1 MRPLL
6 FAAMESSV
14 QPTAYHG
21 MWAKLP
27 APVVG
32 RFAAAS
38 GIGVPHHGGSIAL
51 DAVPVALSRT
61 AARTAVSQRHLLNR
75 RITKSPPLSGRPPE
89 GPVSLSRS
97 YALPVIPLRL
107 WVVSTKAGAA
117 L

>member
-6 FAAMESSV
+6 CAAMESSV

-38 GIGVPHHGGSIAL
+38 GIGVPHQGGSIAL
-51 DAVPVALSRT
+51 DAVPVAASRT
-61 AARTAVSQRHLLNR
+61 AARTGVSQRHLLKR
-75 RITKSPPLSGRPPE
+75 RITKSPPFVRASPE
-89 GPVSLSRS
+89 GPVSISRS
-97 YALPVIPLRL
+97 Y
-107 WVVSTKAGAA
+107 
-117 L
+117 